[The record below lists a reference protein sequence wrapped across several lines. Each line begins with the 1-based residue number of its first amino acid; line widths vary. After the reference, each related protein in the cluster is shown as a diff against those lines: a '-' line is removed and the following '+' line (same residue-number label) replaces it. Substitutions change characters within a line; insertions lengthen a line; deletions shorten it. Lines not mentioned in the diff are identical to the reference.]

1 MLSCGDPWSSLDS
14 QDFRYDA
21 GYGRTGAE
29 IYTISEVTFSWA
41 LVSFASSVTF
51 DLPLEDLIQGL
62 GDTSWVLVQGW
73 DGDASGRVKSQL
85 PSLGLEHIWDTTYI
99 SSSLW
104 KQDVASLSILEW
116 NQTQTCFILFHV
128 LLPLRPHWFLW
139 ENFKKNFGCTR
150 LSLLLRT
157 SLFAAAG
164 ANLWFQC
171 AGFSFLCF
179 SWCRSQALG
188 HSGSVVVAHR
198 LSCPRAF
205 AIFPN

>member
-85 PSLGLEHIWDTTYI
+85 PSLGLRHVWGTTYI
-99 SSSLW
+99 PRSLW
-104 KQDVASLSILEW
+104 KQAVASLGMPCMISDPDW
-116 NQTQTCFILFHV
+116 FHHFTCPPSPETSLVSLGEFFFFFNFGSTRSSLQRRQWHPNPV
-128 LLPLRPHWFLW
+128 LLPGKSHGWRSLV
-139 ENFKKNFGCTR
+139 GCSPWGR
-150 LSLLLRT
+150 
-157 SLFAAAG
+157 
-164 ANLWFQC
+164 
-171 AGFSFLCF
+171 
-179 SWCRSQALG
+179 
-188 HSGSVVVAHR
+188 
-198 LSCPRAF
+198 
-205 AIFPN
+205 